1 MGRATCTRHKCTDD
15 AFELGGVAEVRQ
27 RDYGKRAIGAE
38 AVDQADSAVALC
50 AVIIDDQFVGDRFGR
65 LERQAAANALA
76 IDIACGAAIGKVSLE
91 TVSLLEKAG
100 DRKST

>member
-1 MGRATCTRHKCTDD
+1 MRGWGNVVVEVECDTPWLQMGMGRRIGCRGAGSCIGRATCTRHKCTDD

-50 AVIIDDQFVGDRFGR
+50 RSEERRVGK
-65 LERQAAANALA
+65 E
-76 IDIACGAAIGKVSLE
+76 CVS
-91 TVSLLEKAG
+91 TCRS
-100 DRKST
+100 RW